1 MKSCVYFLKNPWI
14 IAFLLPIFTFAYGSF
29 SYLTISIFLITT
41 ILIFVSSSF
50 MYFSKHNLD
59 EHVLV
64 SSDHK
69 SSNKHVKDE
78 AKIIGYLDM
87 DVPESWLG
95 NEMIGG
101 FTSEEHSE
109 FESESLD
116 CSDGSM
122 TDEESLIEIELPT
135 TNYEWSEMNEEENLF
150 EIDISIGSIK

>member
-1 MKSCVYFLKNPWI
+1 MFLPLSKN
-14 IAFLLPIFTFAYGSF
+14 
-29 SYLTISIFLITT
+29 
-41 ILIFVSSSF
+41 
-50 MYFSKHNLD
+50 NLD

-69 SSNKHVKDE
+69 SSNNHVKDE
-78 AKIIGYLDM
+78 AKVIGYLDM
-87 DVPESWLG
+87 DVPESWLE

-101 FTSEEHSE
+101 FTSEEHSD

-116 CSDGSM
+116 CSDGSI

-135 TNYEWSEMNEEENLF
+135 RNYEWPEMNEEEHLF

>member
-1 MKSCVYFLKNPWI
+1 M
-14 IAFLLPIFTFAYGSF
+14 
-29 SYLTISIFLITT
+29 YLTL
-41 ILIFVSSSF
+41 
-50 MYFSKHNLD
+50 SKHNLD

-64 SSDHK
+64 SSDHQ
-69 SSNKHVKDE
+69 SSNNHVKDE

-109 FESESLD
+109 FESGSLD

-150 EIDISIGSIK
+150 EIDISIGSRAHVNVGTSGCVSQLDWSAVIYGSVND